1 MKKIVKIKLKKKIDN
16 SYPIIISS
24 GINLAGEI
32 KELRLNNN
40 YAIITD
46 DIVYK
51 IYKDKIQQEFSRES
65 LNYKFLVIKHGE
77 KSKRFKTFKTISNKM
92 LKSGFDRQSCIIAFG
107 GGVVGDLAGY
117 VAGTYMRGIPFIQ
130 IPTTLLAQVDSSIGG
145 KVAVDLKHGK
155 NSTGLFYQ
163 PLKVIIDI
171 DFLNTLPET
180 EFNNGMI
187 EVIKHGIIRN
197 EKYFRFIEDNLEKI
211 RNRDTETLIQ
221 LIYGSCLIKGDV
233 VQKDEKEKDLRRI
246 LNFGHTIGHALEVI
260 KHYKI
265 KHGFAVGFGMIKESE
280 ISNKLGYLSENDL
293 TRQRTILEAVGIK
306 PIKYNKQKLLNM
318 IKNDK
323 KNIKLKDDLELIIPI
338 VLPKKTG
345 KVIIKNFTLKELENL
360 I

>member
-1 MKKIVKIKLKKKIDN
+1 MKKIVNIKLKKNIDN
-16 SYPIIISS
+16 SYPILISS
-24 GINLAGEI
+24 NINLAEEI
-32 KELRLNNN
+32 KKLELNNN

-46 DIVYK
+46 DIVYRL
-51 IYKDKIQQEFSRES
+51 YKDRIQQGFSKEK
-65 LNYKFLVIKHGE
+65 LNFKFLVIKHGE

-92 LKSGFDRQSCIIAFG
+92 LRSGFDRQSCIIAFG

-117 VAGTYMRGIPFIQ
+117 VAGTFMRGIPFIQ

-145 KVAVDLKHGK
+145 KVAVDLKYGK

-171 DFLNTLPET
+171 DFLKTLPET
-180 EFNNGMI
+180 EFDNGMI

-197 EKYFRFIEDNLEKI
+197 EKYFRSIENNLEKI
-211 RNRDTETLIQ
+211 KNRNTEILIQ

-265 KHGFAVGFGMIKESE
+265 KHGSAVGFGMIKESE
-280 ISNKLGYLSENDL
+280 ISNKLGYLSGNDL
-293 TRQRTILEAVGIK
+293 IRQRKIIEMFGIR
-306 PIKYNKQKLLNM
+306 PIKYNKQKLLDI

-323 KNIKLKDDLELIIPI
+323 KNVKAGDDLELIIPI
-338 VLPKKTG
+338 VLPERIG
-345 KVIIKNFTLKELENL
+345 KVIIKNFTLHELHNL